1 MRILINKQTNP
12 LTNESQLISTQHL
25 METENIV
32 YEIIDNPPVIEIRDG
47 YTGRYIWDNETNQL
61 DVEYTKNPIT
71 TEERITAMQEVI
83 DSLLMG
89 GM

>member
-47 YTGRYIWDNETNQL
+47 YTGKYIWNNTTNQL

>member
-12 LTNESQLISTQHL
+12 VTGEVQIVSIQHL
-25 METENIV
+25 NETENIV
-32 YEIIDNPPVIEIRDG
+32 YEIIDNPPVIEVRDG
-47 YTGRYIWDNETNQL
+47 YVGKYIWNNTTNQL

-83 DSLLMG
+83 DSLLLG

>member
-71 TEERITAMQEVI
+71 TEERIAAMQEVI
-83 DSLLMG
+83 DTLVMG

>member
-12 LTNESQLISTQHL
+12 VTGEVQIVSIQHL
-25 METENIV
+25 NETENIV
-32 YEIIDNPPVIEIRDG
+32 YEIIDNPPVIEIRDE
-47 YTGRYIWDNETNQL
+47 YTGKYIWDNTTNQL

-71 TEERITAMQEVI
+71 TEERINATQEVI

-89 GM
+89 GI

>member
-12 LTNESQLISTQHL
+12 VTGEVQIVSIQHL
-25 METENIV
+25 NETENIV

-47 YTGRYIWDNETNQL
+47 YTGKYIWDNTTNQL

-71 TEERITAMQEVI
+71 TEERIVAMQEAI
-83 DSLLMG
+83 DALVMG

>member
-47 YTGRYIWDNETNQL
+47 YTGKYIWNNTTNQL

-71 TEERITAMQEVI
+71 TEERITAIQEVI

>member
-1 MRILINKQTNP
+1 MKLLINKQTNP

-32 YEIIDNPPVIEIRDG
+32 YEIIDNVPAIEARDG
-47 YTGRYIWDNETNQL
+47 YTGKYIWNNTTNQL

-83 DSLLMG
+83 DTLVMG

>member
-1 MRILINKQTNP
+1 MKLLINKQINP
-12 LTNESQLISTQHL
+12 ETNEVTLISTQHL

-47 YTGRYIWDNETNQL
+47 YTGKYIWNNTTNQL

>member
-1 MRILINKQTNP
+1 MKLLINKQINP
-12 LTNESQLISTQHL
+12 ETNEVTLISTQHL

-47 YTGRYIWDNETNQL
+47 YTGKYIWNNTTNQL

-83 DSLLMG
+83 DSLLTG

>member
-12 LTNESQLISTQHL
+12 ATGNIHIISIQHL
-25 METENIV
+25 NETENIV
-32 YEIIDNPPVIEIRDG
+32 YEIIDTPPVIEVREG
-47 YTGRYIWDNETNQL
+47 YTGKYIWNNTTNQL
-61 DVEYTKNPIT
+61 DVEYIKNPIT

>member
-25 METENIV
+25 NETENIV

-47 YTGRYIWDNETNQL
+47 YTGKYIWDNTTNQL
-61 DVEYTKNPIT
+61 DVEYVKNPIT
-71 TEERITAMQEVI
+71 TEERINAMQEVI

>member
-12 LTNESQLISTQHL
+12 STNESQLISVQHL
-25 METENIV
+25 NETENIV

-47 YTGRYIWDNETNQL
+47 YTGKYIWNNTTNKL
-61 DVEYTKNPIT
+61 DIEYTKNPIT

-89 GM
+89 GI

>member
-1 MRILINKQTNP
+1 MRILINKQTDP

-47 YTGRYIWDNETNQL
+47 YTGKYIWNNTTNQL
-61 DVEYTKNPIT
+61 NVEYIKNPT
-71 TEERITAMQEVI
+71 STEERIEAMQQVI
-83 DSLLMG
+83 DSILMG

>member
-1 MRILINKQTNP
+1 MRLLINKQVDPGTGNV
-12 LTNESQLISTQHL
+12 QIISTQGL
-25 METENIV
+25 NETENIT
-32 YEIIDNPPVIEIRDG
+32 YEIIDTPPEIEAREG
-47 YTGRYIWDNETNQL
+47 YTGRYIWNNETNTV

>member
-12 LTNESQLISTQHL
+12 LTNESQLVSTQYL
-25 METENIV
+25 NETENII

-47 YTGRYIWDNETNQL
+47 YTGKYIWDNTTNQL

>member
-1 MRILINKQTNP
+1 MKLLINKQVNP
-12 LTNESQLISTQHL
+12 ETNEVILISTQL
-25 METENIV
+25 LNESDYIT
-32 YEIIDNPPVIEIRDG
+32 YEIVEVEAIEAQEG
-47 YTGRYIWDNETNQL
+47 FTGNYVYDNESNA
-61 DVEYTKNPIT
+61 VKIEYTKNPIT